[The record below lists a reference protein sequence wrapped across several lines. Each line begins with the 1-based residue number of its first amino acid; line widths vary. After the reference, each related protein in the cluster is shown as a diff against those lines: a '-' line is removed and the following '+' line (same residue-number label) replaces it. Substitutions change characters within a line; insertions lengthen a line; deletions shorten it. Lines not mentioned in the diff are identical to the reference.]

1 MSNKIIITTALLASL
16 TNLSVAENLTQMEQH
31 SLTLAKKFIYG
42 KDKSFYRPDGG
53 VVFLHGGTMP
63 SVLTA
68 PLKLTDIQLQPG
80 EIIKEIQLGD
90 TIRWQVSPSLSGSGD
105 SQVSHVVVKPTDSG
119 LATTLDIF
127 TDIRAYHIN
136 LKSTKM
142 SYFPVV
148 SFGYS
153 DELKEKW
160 DAYQK
165 GVHTAQMKKT
175 MQVKGVG
182 GLDVSKLDFGY
193 SISGSASFKPT
204 RVFND
209 GRKTYIQMPHNLSSR
224 EAPALLVLGPHGME
238 KIVNYRLIDNRYI
251 VDQLFDTAILI
262 AGVGLHQSKIKI
274 TKSTSTYGNKS
285 NLSVLDGGR

>member
-1 MSNKIIITTALLASL
+1 MSKKILIPTTLLVGLMSL
-16 TNLSVAENLTQMEQH
+16 SPAQTLTEMEQH
-31 SLTLAKKFIYG
+31 SLTLARKFIYG

-90 TIRWQVSPSLSGSGD
+90 TVRWQVAPSLSGNGD
-105 SQVSHVVVKPTDSG
+105 TQVSHVVVKPTDSG

-127 TDIRAYHIN
+127 TDLRSYHIN
-136 LKSTKM
+136 LKSTKI

-165 GVHTAQMKKT
+165 GVHTAQLKKT
-175 MQVKGVG
+175 MQVNGVG
-182 GLDVSKLDFGY
+182 GLDVTKLDFNY
-193 SISGSASFKPT
+193 VISGNASFKPT
-204 RVFND
+204 RIFND
-209 GRKTYIQMPHNLSSR
+209 GRKTYIQMPSDLSSR
-224 EAPALLVLGPHGME
+224 EAPILLALDPSGSE
-238 KIVNYRLIDNRYI
+238 KIVNYRVSGNQYI
-251 VDQLFDTAILI
+251 VDQLFSEAILI
-262 AGVGLHQSKIKI
+262 AGIGISQSKIKI
-274 TKSTSTYGNKS
+274 KKSGARTS
-285 NLSVLDGGR
+285 NLSILDGGK

>member
-1 MSNKIIITTALLASL
+1 MSKKILIPTTLLVGLMSL
-16 TNLSVAENLTQMEQH
+16 SPAQTLTEMEQH
-31 SLTLAKKFIYG
+31 SLTLARKFIYG

-90 TIRWQVSPSLSGSGD
+90 TVRWQVAPSLSGNGD
-105 SQVSHVVVKPTDSG
+105 TQVSHVVVKPTDSG

-127 TDIRAYHIN
+127 TDLRSYHIN
-136 LKSTKM
+136 LKSTKI

-165 GVHTAQMKKT
+165 GVHTAQLKKT
-175 MQVKGVG
+175 MQVNGVG
-182 GLDVSKLDFGY
+182 GLDVTRLDFNY
-193 SISGSASFKPT
+193 VISGNASFKPT
-204 RVFND
+204 RIFND
-209 GRKTYIQMPHNLSSR
+209 GRKTYIQMPYDLSSR
-224 EAPALLVLGPHGME
+224 EAPILLALDPSGAE
-238 KIVNYRLIDNRYI
+238 KIVNYRVSGNQYI
-251 VDQLFDTAILI
+251 VDQLFSEAILI
-262 AGVGLHQSKIKI
+262 AGIGTSQSKIKI
-274 TKSTSTYGNKS
+274 KKSGARTS
-285 NLSVLDGGR
+285 NLSILDGGK